1 LQHEGSSPPQ
11 DPGASKDQMIPTG
24 LVLDIAGPAVQPH
37 TYVPLMLRKP
47 DDRRQLTQKW
57 RFIEGRLMCSHRG
70 LFCQAKDGFA
80 PAAMRGNDL
89 VLGPPQPLI
98 VERTVDSGLP
108 LEQAITR
115 QRMRPGSGS
124 LCLRV
129 TTDGPTRVLQIL
141 DVNKPATRAYAT
153 LEEKNQERPQLITAE
168 QKTGQA
174 LAEKSQREVQIIV
187 TAKGGIGV
195 SLVSL
200 EPPEELLYA
209 FMSNVMIDYQ
219 DTNDQTTLDGSVQNM
234 QIDNQLGF
242 AQYPAILYL
251 SPATRYDEYRH
262 LPAVTFTVHR
272 MKTEHDNADIY
283 KHLMVQVKNV
293 TFNLEEDLLYKV
305 FKFAG
310 ITRSDEEIE
319 RMDETAYETQYA
331 MVNATKTARRY
342 YFGTLKLS
350 LNQIKL
356 SVTKSLKLSPDLV
369 GVRKKLGLSLI
380 AFEDAQV
387 DLDPFVRVHPFE
399 TINFLTNSVVKH
411 YTDELLSQ
419 AVLILGATDFL
430 GNPIGFFNDLSEGVS
445 GLVSEGD
452 VGGLIKNVAHG
463 AANSAAKVTGS
474 LSYGISKAT
483 VYDKYNEKRLML
495 RRKRGDQSKE
505 YLVDG
510 LKGLG
515 FGVFQGLTSIV
526 TETYEGVAS
535 DGLSGLF
542 SGLTWGLI
550 GTVSKPALGVL
561 DLATGAA
568 TAVKESSRSRSKELP
583 ARLRL
588 PRQVRSAAGS
598 MPIYSRSDA
607 QGQQLLYVLNCHDAQ
622 EIFIAHHLLR
632 SGPEEN
638 LQMVISNKRVL
649 VFGSTNEAT
658 AGAGP
663 PEAVGF
669 NRRRSSAGTS
679 GGVGVGLGTGSNM
692 RIMMDI
698 SHGQLVCTRCL
709 SLSEDDGNGNES
721 KHYLELVG
729 KMDLETSHK
738 RPRVRCD
745 GEDLARLVSQQINY
759 ALDMFEETQ
768 QAVIESEPNDN

>member
-1 LQHEGSSPPQ
+1 
-11 DPGASKDQMIPTG
+11 
-24 LVLDIAGPAVQPH
+24 
-37 TYVPLMLRKP
+37 
-47 DDRRQLTQKW
+47 
-57 RFIEGRLMCSHRG
+57 
-70 LFCQAKDGFA
+70 
-80 PAAMRGNDL
+80 
-89 VLGPPQPLI
+89 
-98 VERTVDSGLP
+98 
-108 LEQAITR
+108 
-115 QRMRPGSGS
+115 
-124 LCLRV
+124 
-129 TTDGPTRVLQIL
+129 
-141 DVNKPATRAYAT
+141 
-153 LEEKNQERPQLITAE
+153 
-168 QKTGQA
+168 
-174 LAEKSQREVQIIV
+174 
-187 TAKGGIGV
+187 
-195 SLVSL
+195 
-200 EPPEELLYA
+200 
-209 FMSNVMIDYQ
+209 
-219 DTNDQTTLDGSVQNM
+219 
-234 QIDNQLGF
+234 
-242 AQYPAILYL
+242 
-251 SPATRYDEYRH
+251 
-262 LPAVTFTVHR
+262 

-283 KHLMVQVKNV
+283 KHLMVQVKNI

-561 DLATGAA
+561 DLATG
-568 TAVKESSRSRSKELP
+568 
-583 ARLRL
+583 
-588 PRQVRSAAGS
+588 
-598 MPIYSRSDA
+598 
-607 QGQQLLYVLNCHDAQ
+607 
-622 EIFIAHHLLR
+622 
-632 SGPEEN
+632 
-638 LQMVISNKRVL
+638 
-649 VFGSTNEAT
+649 
-658 AGAGP
+658 
-663 PEAVGF
+663 
-669 NRRRSSAGTS
+669 
-679 GGVGVGLGTGSNM
+679 
-692 RIMMDI
+692 
-698 SHGQLVCTRCL
+698 TRCL
-709 SLSEDDGNGNES
+709 
-721 KHYLELVG
+721 
-729 KMDLETSHK
+729 
-738 RPRVRCD
+738 
-745 GEDLARLVSQQINY
+745 I
-759 ALDMFEETQ
+759 
-768 QAVIESEPNDN
+768 